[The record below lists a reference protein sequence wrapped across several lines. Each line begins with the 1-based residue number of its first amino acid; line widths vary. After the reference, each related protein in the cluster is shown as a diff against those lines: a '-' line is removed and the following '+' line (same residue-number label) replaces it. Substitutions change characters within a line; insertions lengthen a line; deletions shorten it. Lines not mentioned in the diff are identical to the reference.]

1 MRRYV
6 VVFEES
12 AQADVRES
20 YDWVDASG
28 ASTRQNNGLSW
39 ETNFVKMPPEIPI

>member
-1 MRRYV
+1 MRRYI

-20 YDWVDASG
+20 YDSVDASG
-28 ASTRQNNGLSW
+28 ASTRQNNGFANYEKRLG
-39 ETNFVKMPPEIPI
+39 NI